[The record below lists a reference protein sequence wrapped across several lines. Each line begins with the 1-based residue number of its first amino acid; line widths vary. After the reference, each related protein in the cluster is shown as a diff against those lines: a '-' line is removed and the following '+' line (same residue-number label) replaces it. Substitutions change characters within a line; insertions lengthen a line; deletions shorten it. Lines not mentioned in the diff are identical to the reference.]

1 MRYKTVIF
9 DLDGTLTDSAAGI
22 LDAAASALDRMGFPR
37 PAEATLRRFLGPPL
51 AESYMAYCGMTA
63 EEAARATS
71 LYREK
76 YVHQE
81 GWKINAV
88 YPGIRRLLTRL
99 KGMGCSLAV
108 ATGKPE
114 VVALPILKYFD
125 LRDFFDIVACPALN
139 DLHADKA
146 ALISRVMEKLPGP
159 ALMVGDIPGD
169 ITGAKR
175 AGVDSCAAM
184 WGYGNDEEILAE
196 EPTLAPDAPEDL
208 IRELTGEDEPKGYF
222 ITFEGVDGCGKST
235 QLRALKDRL
244 EAFGY
249 RVTLTR
255 EPGGCP
261 LSEEIRKILLAKEDN
276 GMCAETEALLFA
288 ASRAQHIHDTI
299 LPARRAGRVVLCD
312 RFVDSSVVY
321 QGAGRGLGTDFI
333 RAINREAYSTGL
345 PDMTIYLRMDA
356 VSALARREKA
366 AVMDRI
372 ERSGSDFFET
382 NARAFDALAANDPRF
397 VTVDGARDRDVI
409 GREIFDLVY
418 ARLKEASV
426 L

>member
-9 DLDGTLTDSAAGI
+9 DLDGTLTDSAGGI
-22 LDAAASALDRMGFPR
+22 LDAARYALDAMGIPR
-37 PAEATLRRFLGPPL
+37 PDDKTMRRFLGPPL
-51 AESYMAYCGMTA
+51 AESYMAYCGMTH
-63 EEAARATS
+63 EEAARATQ

-76 YVHQE
+76 YVDRE

-88 YPGIRRLLTRL
+88 YPAVRRLLKRL
-99 KGMGCSLAV
+99 KAQGCSLAV

-114 VVALPILKYFD
+114 NTAVPILRYFD
-125 LRDFFDIVACPALN
+125 LLDMFDMIACPTLN

-146 ALISRVMEKLPGP
+146 ALIGRVMEHLEGP

-169 ITGAKR
+169 ISGARR
-175 AGVDSCAAM
+175 AGVDSCAAL
-184 WGYGNDEEILAE
+184 WGYGDNDEILAE
-196 EPTLAPDAPEDL
+196 RPTLTMASAEDL
-208 IRELTGEDEPKGYF
+208 MRELTGEAPAEGFF
-222 ITFEGVDGCGKST
+222 ITFEGVDGCGKTT
-235 QLRALKDRL
+235 QQRLLKERL

-261 LSEEIRKILLAKEDN
+261 LAEEFRKILLAKEDN

-288 ASRAQHIHDTI
+288 AARAQHIHDTI
-299 LPARRAGRVVLCD
+299 LPERRAGHIVLCD
-312 RFVDSSVVY
+312 RYVDSSVVY
-321 QGAGRGLGTDFI
+321 QGAGRGLGKDFI
-333 RAINREAYSTGL
+333 RAINRAAYAAGL
-345 PDMTIYLRMDA
+345 PDLTIYLRMDA
-356 VSALARREKA
+356 EAALSRREKA

-372 ERSGSDFFET
+372 ERSGAEFFMT
-382 NARAFDALAANDPRF
+382 NARAFDALAAEESRF
-397 VTVDGARDRDVI
+397 VTVDADRDKDVI
-409 GREIFDLVY
+409 GQEIFSLVY